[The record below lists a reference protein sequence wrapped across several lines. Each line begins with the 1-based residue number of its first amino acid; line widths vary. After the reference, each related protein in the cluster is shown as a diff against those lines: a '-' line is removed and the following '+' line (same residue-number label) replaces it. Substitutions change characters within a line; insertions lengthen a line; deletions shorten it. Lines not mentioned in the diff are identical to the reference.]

1 MKAKNADSMINIR
14 IKIAAEQDLYNPF
27 CSDDELSDDIKS
39 YIVAQLEKI
48 KHPDTIRFTIVSPET
63 IDLERLDRARRCWN
77 TDLQESIKREKKKNF
92 IKQLWFVA
100 LGSFFIVI
108 DLLLQDY
115 LNTILEV
122 ALSTFGAFCIEEV
135 AYIWIVGNPML
146 RMQQKVLKLM
156 TKTEKIDA
164 EIKPNE

>member
-1 MKAKNADSMINIR
+1 M
-14 IKIAAEQDLYNPF
+14 
-27 CSDDELSDDIKS
+27 
-39 YIVAQLEKI
+39 
-48 KHPDTIRFTIVSPET
+48 
-63 IDLERLDRARRCWN
+63 
-77 TDLQESIKREKKKNF
+77 
-92 IKQLWFVA
+92 
-100 LGSFFIVI
+100 
-108 DLLLQDY
+108 LQDY

-156 TKTEKIDA
+156 TQTEKIDA